1 MASSGSVG
9 TLSWSAKL
17 DSNEFKKGV
26 KKVKKQMKEAQKAVS
41 ESIKVISS
49 GFAVATGAIAGV
61 TTALGAMV
69 IKSSRAIKDIEDLA
83 KVADTSFADFIKM
96 SEGAKRFG
104 IQSDKLSDILKD
116 VKDRV
121 GDLVA
126 TGGGP
131 MKDFFE
137 NIAPKIGLT
146 ADAFKNLSGKDS
158 LQLFYN
164 SLEQANLS
172 QAEMTFY
179 LEAMASDLTLLQPL
193 LEDNGALFKKFGDE
207 AERAGLILPD
217 DKVQDLKDSMM
228 GFERLSTQ
236 ITASVRNISAELAP
250 TFTELTNDITEVL
263 QDSDVELK
271 VLFDSIASYFDNTVD
286 GMRYTLE
293 SLGIIDEFYTWQDA
307 FLDTAFFIQNTFN
320 YLMLYMKTSLEKVLS
335 TLSYPFRVF
344 IAGVVKAV
352 QGIFKVIR
360 KAVKLF
366 TNETKELDRA
376 IGELQDAVD
385 AYDVTSLT
393 KAFDGTLTDSIKK
406 EIADSRKEFDKMVS
420 DLERK
425 RKEKREKEKDN
436 KSKIEPSLFGA
447 IFKGVNKATD
457 AIGDALGFMA
467 KPNEYFD
474 EGRKKFN
481 DENGKDDP
489 IEVTQDSNTLAT
501 AGSIEEFNLISAQR
515 KEELDIAKKQLK
527 ALEKIQKNQP
537 KEAGLNS

>member
-49 GFAVATGAIAGV
+49 GFVIATGAIAGV

-69 IKSSRAIKDIEDLA
+69 LESGKAIKEIEDLS

-104 IQSDKLSDILKD
+104 IQSEKLSDILKD

-121 GDLVA
+121 GDFVA

-131 MKDFFE
+131 MADFFE
-137 NIAPKIGLT
+137 NIAPKIGIT
-146 ADAFKNLSGKDS
+146 ADAFKDLSGKDS

-164 SLEQANLS
+164 SLEKANLS

-193 LEDNGALFKKFGDE
+193 LKDNGALFKQFGEE
-207 AERAGLILPD
+207 AEKAGLILPD
-217 DKVQDLKDSMM
+217 DKVEDLKKSML
-228 GFERLSTQ
+228 GFERLGTQ
-236 ITASVRNISAELAP
+236 LTASIRNISAELAP
-250 TFTELTNDITEVL
+250 TFTQLTNDITGVL

-271 VLFDSIASYFDNTVD
+271 ILFNSIAEYFDNTIN

-293 SLGIIDEFYTWQDA
+293 TLGIIDEFYTWQEA
-307 FLDTAFFIQNTFN
+307 FLDTAFFIQNSFN
-320 YLMLYMKTSLEKVLS
+320 YLMLGIKTGIEKILS
-335 TLSYPFRVF
+335 TISYLFRVF
-344 IAGVVKAV
+344 IAGMIKAV
-352 QGIFKVIR
+352 QSIFKVIR
-360 KAVKLF
+360 KAVQLLGK
-366 TNETKELDRA
+366 ETKEIDRA
-376 IGELQDAVD
+376 VNELQDAVD

-393 KAFDGTLTDSIKK
+393 DAFDGAITDSLKK
-406 EIADSRKEFDKMVS
+406 EIEDSRKEFDKMVT

-425 RKEKREKEKDN
+425 REEARKDKTESKDET
-436 KSKIEPSLFGA
+436 KSGIFGSVFSG
-447 IFKGVNKATD
+447 INKATGAVKD
-457 AIGDALGFMA
+457 AFEFMS
-467 KPNEYFD
+467 KPNKLFNQGVD
-474 EGRKKFN
+474 KFN
-481 DENGKDDP
+481 EDNKQDDP
-489 IEVTQDSNTLAT
+489 IEVEQADNTLAT
-501 AGSIEEFNLISAQR
+501 AGSIEEFNLMTAQR
-515 KEELDIAKKQLK
+515 KEELDIAKKQLR

-537 KEAGLNS
+537 KEAGLSK

>member
-26 KKVKKQMKEAQKAVS
+26 KKVKKQMKEAQKSVS

-49 GFAVATGAIAGV
+49 GFAVATGAIAGM

-69 IKSSRAIKDIEDLA
+69 LETGRAIKEIEDLA
-83 KVADTSFADFIKM
+83 KVADTSFADFVKM

-104 IQSDKLSDILKD
+104 IQSEKLSDILKD

-121 GDLVA
+121 GDFVA

-172 QAEMTFY
+172 QAEMVFY

-228 GFERLSTQ
+228 GFDRLSTQ

-250 TFTELTNDITEVL
+250 TFTKLTNDITEVL

-320 YLMLYMKTSLEKVLS
+320 YLMLWYEDQVLRKVLS
-335 TLSYPFRVF
+335 TIILSV
-344 IAGVVKAV
+344 
-352 QGIFKVIR
+352 
-360 KAVKLF
+360 
-366 TNETKELDRA
+366 
-376 IGELQDAVD
+376 
-385 AYDVTSLT
+385 
-393 KAFDGTLTDSIKK
+393 
-406 EIADSRKEFDKMVS
+406 
-420 DLERK
+420 
-425 RKEKREKEKDN
+425 
-436 KSKIEPSLFGA
+436 
-447 IFKGVNKATD
+447 
-457 AIGDALGFMA
+457 
-467 KPNEYFD
+467 
-474 EGRKKFN
+474 
-481 DENGKDDP
+481 
-489 IEVTQDSNTLAT
+489 
-501 AGSIEEFNLISAQR
+501 
-515 KEELDIAKKQLK
+515 
-527 ALEKIQKNQP
+527 
-537 KEAGLNS
+537 